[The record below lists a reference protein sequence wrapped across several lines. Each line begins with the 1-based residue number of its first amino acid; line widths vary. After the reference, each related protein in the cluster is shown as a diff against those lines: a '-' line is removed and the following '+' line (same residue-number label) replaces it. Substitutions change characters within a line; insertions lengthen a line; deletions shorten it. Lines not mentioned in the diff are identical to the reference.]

1 MDVVDFKRQFESFR
15 TETDVARQYAERDQ
29 DYDDHHQWTDDEVA
43 TLEARGQAPVVINRV
58 KVKVNLLCG
67 LQRRTRTVPR
77 ALPRTPQHEDAADAV
92 TEALRYIS
100 DNSDFPVTS
109 SEVFRDKLVPGY
121 GGAIIECEGKGKP
134 ITTTKVPWDRYY
146 YDPHCRYLDFSDRKF
161 DGIVIWMDEDDVIEE
176 FPDKENEIKDLV
188 SYDPGEDETFQ
199 DRPERWVDY
208 GRKRIRVCQ
217 HFYREKDTWW
227 MCYFAGDIFLKEP
240 EESPYLDEDGKPC
253 NPIEMETAYI
263 DRDLN
268 RYGEV
273 RHYIHLQDEVNHRR
287 SRLLYAMSV
296 RQTIGEDGAVDDID
310 DMKRELAKANGHV
323 KTNRGFQFEV
333 LDNNKTSEVDLLLY
347 RESKAEIDDI
357 GANSALAGKGRS
369 RSGRQDQIQQQAG
382 QTELA
387 ALYDGHKHWE
397 KRVYRQWWNRIK
409 QFWDEEKWIRVTD
422 DPTNLEWVGL
432 NRPITNGDL
441 LLQTAQQAPPE
452 LAEAAQAE
460 LQSRVGDPWLNQ
472 KVSTENAVAELDVDI
487 IIADSP
493 DIHTLRQETFEV
505 MAALAERYGPEEV
518 PFNVMVEM
526 MDIPN
531 KDAVKKLLEQTK
543 TPSPEQQQMQQQA
556 MALDMAD
563 KEASVIA
570 KKAKA
575 QKDTVDAEAQNLEN
589 QAFVGGIENLV
600 ADRDSDTRAK
610 QLDNLQKEIE
620 TIKVA
625 EEPVD
630 NVSVSI

>member
-1 MDVVDFKRQFESFR
+1 
-15 TETDVARQYAERDQ
+15 
-29 DYDDHHQWTDDEVA
+29 
-43 TLEARGQAPVVINRV
+43 
-58 KVKVNLLCG
+58 
-67 LQRRTRTVPR
+67 
-77 ALPRTPQHEDAADAV
+77 
-92 TEALRYIS
+92 
-100 DNSDFPVTS
+100 
-109 SEVFRDKLVPGY
+109 
-121 GGAIIECEGKGKP
+121 
-134 ITTTKVPWDRYY
+134 
-146 YDPHCRYLDFSDRKF
+146 
-161 DGIVIWMDEDDVIEE
+161 MDEDDAIAD
-176 FPDKENEIKDLV
+176 FPDKEEEIKDLTV
-188 SYDPGEDETFQ
+188 SDPGDETF
-199 DRPERWVDY
+199 DDKPLNIAWVSPD
-208 GRKRIRVCQ
+208 RKRIRVCQ
-217 HFYREKDTWW
+217 HFWREGNVWW
-227 MCYFAGDIFLKEP
+227 MCYFSGDHYLQDP
-240 EESPYLDEDGKPC
+240 TPSPYKDEDGNPC
-253 NPIEMETAYI
+253 NPIEMQTAYI
-263 DRDLN
+263 DRDLQ

-273 RHYIHLQDEVNHRR
+273 RAYIHLQDEINHRR

-310 DMKRELAKANGHV
+310 EMKQELARADGHV
-323 KTNRGFQFEV
+323 KTNRGFQFDIV
-333 LDNNKTSEVDLLLY
+333 DNNKTSEVDLLLY
-347 RESKAEIDDI
+347 RESKSEIDNI
-357 GANSALAGKGRS
+357 SANADLAGKGNS
-369 RSGRQDQIQQQAG
+369 RSGRQSQIQQQAG
-382 QTELA
+382 RVELA
-387 ALYDGHKHWE
+387 SLYDGHKQWE
-397 KRVYRQWWNRIK
+397 KRIYRQEWNRVK
-409 QFWDEEKWIRVTD
+409 QFWTDEKWIRVTD

-432 NRPITNGDL
+432 NKPITNGDL
-441 LLQTAQQAPPE
+441 LLQAAQAGIPE
-452 LAEAAQAE
+452 AQAE
-460 LQSRVGDPWLNQ
+460 LQNRVGDPWLNEQ
-472 KVSTENAVAELDVDI
+472 VSTENAVAELDVDI

-493 DIHTLRQETFEV
+493 DIHTLRQESFEV
-505 MAALAERYGPEEV
+505 MASLAERYGPEEV

-531 KDAVKKLLEQTK
+531 KDAIKKLLEQTK